1 MKAGF
6 LDKLMDRIDRLDP
19 ESLQTY
25 FLRLAQEKGLLETI
39 FQAIQEGL
47 LVLDGEGRIS
57 YVNRAAGDLLGIVPD
72 AVKGQHVSRHLRELD
87 WQKVMRFDGGEW
99 SRLVRQEIEVTYP
112 RRRIVSLYVVPLVM
126 VEKRASGAVVIL
138 RDVTP
143 ERESAASLVE
153 SERVNAVQLLAAG
166 VAHEIGN
173 PLNAL
178 TIHLQL
184 MDREIRALPEDEK
197 RSNLLEMAGI
207 ARSEVARLDTIITQ
221 FLRAIRP
228 SRPQLA
234 PTRLESTLQ
243 ETLNLLKQDIEN
255 RGITVSLNLHEPLP
269 TLPVDRDQIKQA
281 FFNVMKNALE
291 ALTSGGRIDI
301 TVSAN
306 DMEVEVTFQDNGP
319 GLEPDVMGRLFE
331 PYFTTKTAGNGLGL
345 MIVQRIMQDHGGRV
359 EIASEPGKGTSVTLF
374 LPRHARRLR
383 LLEAP
388 AASNVNPDKKGF

>member
-39 FQAIQEGL
+39 FEAIQEGI
-47 LVLDGEGRIS
+47 LVLDGEGHIS

-87 WQKVMRFDGGEW
+87 WKKLMRFDGGEW
-99 SRLVRQEIEVTYP
+99 SRLVRQEIEVFYP
-112 RRRIVSLYVVPLVM
+112 RRRIVSLYVVPLAM
-126 VEKRASGAVVIL
+126 VEKRASGAAVIL

-143 ERESAASLVE
+143 ERENAASLVE
-153 SERVNAVQLLAAG
+153 SERVNAIRLLAAG

-184 MDREIRALPEDEK
+184 LDRELNALPDDA
-197 RSNLLEMAGI
+197 RRHSLLDMTAI
-207 ARSEVARLDTIITQ
+207 ARSEVTRLDTIITQ

-228 SRPQLA
+228 SRLHLI
-234 PTRLESTLQ
+234 PTRLETTLQ
-243 ETLNLLKQDIEN
+243 ETLTLLKQEVEN
-255 RGITVSLNLHEPLP
+255 RGITVNLNLHEPLP
-269 TLPVDRDQIKQA
+269 TLPADRDQIKQA

-306 DMEVEVTFQDNGP
+306 DTDVEVTFQDSGP

-331 PYFTTKTAGNGLGL
+331 PYFTTKAAGNGLGL
-345 MIVQRIMQDHGGRV
+345 MIVHRIMQDHGGRV
-359 EIASEPGKGTSVTLF
+359 EIASEPGKGTSVILS

-383 LLEAP
+383 LLEGPVPPNAQSGSEP
-388 AASNVNPDKKGF
+388 

>member
-57 YVNRAAGDLLGIVPD
+57 YVNRAAGELLGIVPD
-72 AVKGQHVSRHLRELD
+72 AVKGQHVSRHLRDLD
-87 WQKVMRFDGGEW
+87 WQKLMRFDEGEW

-112 RRRIVSLYVVPLVM
+112 RHRVVSLYVVPLAM

-143 ERESAASLVE
+143 ERESAASMVE
-153 SERVNAVQLLAAG
+153 SERVNAIRLLAAG

-184 MDREIRALPEDEK
+184 LDRELRGRTDETQK
-197 RSNLLEMAGI
+197 QGLLDMVAV
-207 ARSEVARLDTIITQ
+207 ARSEVSRLDTIITQ
-221 FLRAIRP
+221 FLRAVRP

-234 PTRLESTLQ
+234 PIRLESILQ
-243 ETLNLLKQDIEN
+243 ETLTLLKQEVEN
-255 RGITVSLNLHEPLP
+255 RGITVNLNLHGPLP
-269 TLPVDRDQIKQA
+269 IVPADRDQIKQA
-281 FFNVMKNALE
+281 FFNVLKNALE

-301 TVSAN
+301 TLSAN
-306 DMEVEVTFQDNGP
+306 ETEVEMAFQDNGP
-319 GLEPDVMGRLFE
+319 GLEPEVMGRLFE
-331 PYFTTKTAGNGLGL
+331 PYFTTKTSGNGLGL
-345 MIVQRIMQDHGGRV
+345 MIVQRIIQDHGGRV
-359 EIASEPGKGTSVTLF
+359 EIASKPGKGASVILS
-374 LPRHARRLR
+374 LPRQVQRPR
-383 LLEAP
+383 LLQGGAPSEA
-388 AASNVNPDKKGF
+388 NPG